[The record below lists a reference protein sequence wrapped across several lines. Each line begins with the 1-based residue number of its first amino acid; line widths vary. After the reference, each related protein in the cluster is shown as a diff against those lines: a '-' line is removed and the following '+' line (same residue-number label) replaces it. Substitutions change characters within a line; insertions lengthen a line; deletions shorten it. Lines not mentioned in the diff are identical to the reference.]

1 MLAANVMPK
10 QTSSFGGVPRVSVKR
25 RVALIAL
32 LTVIAG
38 SLTWPVPANWL
49 IDQTNSA
56 LRTHFGH
63 VNKPFVLGLDLQGG
77 TRLEYEADVSKIVSD
92 KQAGALDGVRD
103 VIERRVNSMGVS
115 EPLVQTSRAGDSWR
129 VSVELA
135 GIKDINQAIKM
146 IGETPILEFKEQ
158 NPQQNQNPTL
168 SAEDRKKVDDSAKD
182 AKAKAAA
189 FLAKT
194 TKDPAQFGALVS
206 STAVDQTEKDKGG
219 ELGFIKDNMQYGA
232 IYNAIST
239 AKVGDIR
246 QVSAANA
253 EYVVKV
259 EEVKDAGKEVKARHI
274 LIQWAGSEQAP
285 SSTTR
290 TKEEALAKINEIK
303 EQITAKNFID
313 LAKKNSEEPGAAV
326 SGGDLGWFGK
336 DAMVK
341 PFEDAAFALPKGGIS
356 EPVETQFGYHLIYKE
371 DERSVNDVR
380 VSAITFKKITEE
392 ELLPPTDPWKTT
404 DLTGKQLT
412 HAQIDFDP
420 QSGSP
425 IVSLEL
431 NDEGAKLFAAIT
443 KRNIGK
449 PVAIFLDNQPISVP
463 TVQTEILG
471 GKAIITGQFSVA
483 EAKLLAQR
491 LQAGALPVPIKLIAQ
506 QSVGPML
513 GEASVKASLIAGLWG
528 LLFVSLF
535 MIGLYRLPG
544 LLSVVALGVYT
555 LLSMAVF
562 KLLPVTLSLAGIA
575 GFILSIGLAVDA
587 NVLIFERLKE
597 ELRNGKP
604 YSSAMEEAFRRAWLS
619 IRDGNVTSLIS
630 CAVLYWFTSS
640 VVKGFALTLAIG
652 VLFSMF
658 TAITVTR
665 NLIRFVCTPAMV
677 EKLGWLMLVPNKKK
691 DEAKS

>member
-1 MLAANVMPK
+1 MLSAILMPK
-10 QTSSFGGVPRVSVKR
+10 QTSSFSGVPRVSVKR

-32 LTVIAG
+32 LTVLAG

-49 IDQTNSA
+49 IDQTNNA

-77 TRLEYEADVSKIVSD
+77 TSLEYEADVSKIVSD

-115 EPLVQTSRAGDSWR
+115 EPIVQTSRAGDSWR

-135 GIKDINQAIKM
+135 GVKDINQAIKM

-158 NPQQNQNPTL
+158 NTQAQNQTL
-168 SAEDRKKVDDSAKD
+168 SAEDKKKVEDSAKD
-182 AKAKAAA
+182 AKAKAAD
-189 FLAKT
+189 FLAKA
-194 TKDPAQFGALVS
+194 TKAPDQFSDLVKTDATVQS
-206 STAVDQTEKDKGG
+206 EKDNGG
-219 ELGFIKDNMQYGA
+219 ELGFIKDNSQYGQ
-232 IYNAIST
+232 IYDTVKNSKVGEIKTVST
-239 AKVGDIR
+239 A
-246 QVSAANA
+246 SA
-253 EYVVKV
+253 EYVVKI
-259 EEVKDAGKEVKARHI
+259 EEVKDAGQEVKARHI

-285 SSTTR
+285 TSTTR
-290 TKEEALAKINEIK
+290 SKDEAKAKIEELK
-303 EQITAKNFID
+303 KTATAKNFVD
-313 LAKKNSEEPGAAV
+313 LAKKNSEEPGAAIT
-326 SGGDLGWFGK
+326 GGDLGWFGK

-341 PFEDAAFALPKGGIS
+341 AFEEAAFGMKKGEVS
-356 EPVETQFGYHLIYKE
+356 NLVETQFGYHLIYKE

-380 VSAITFKKITEE
+380 VSAISFKKVTEE
-392 ELLPPTDPWKTT
+392 ELLPPTDMWKTT
-404 DLTGKQLT
+404 DLTGKQLKS
-412 HAQIDFDP
+412 AGVDFDP
-420 QSGSP
+420 QTGSP

-431 NDEGAKLFAAIT
+431 NDEGAKLFADIT

-449 PVAIFLDNQPISVP
+449 PVAIFLDGEPISIP
-463 TVQTEILG
+463 TVQNEIRG
-471 GKAIITGQFSVA
+471 GKAIITGQFSVV
-483 EAKLLAQR
+483 EAKTLAQR
-491 LQAGALPVPIKLIAQ
+491 MQSGALPVPIKLIAQ
-506 QSVGPML
+506 QSVGPIL
-513 GEASVKASLIAGLWG
+513 GESSVRASLVAGLWG

-535 MIGLYRLPG
+535 MLVLYRLPG
-544 LLSVVALGVYT
+544 LLSVIALGVYT
-555 LLSMAVF
+555 LLSLAVF

-597 ELRNGKP
+597 ELRNGKS

-630 CAVLYWFTSS
+630 CFVLYWFTSS

-652 VLFSMF
+652 TLFSMF

-665 NLIRFVCTPAMV
+665 NLIRWVCTPKMV
-677 EKLGWLMLVPNKKK
+677 EKLGWLMLVPAKK
-691 DEAKS
+691 EETKS